1 MYTLDGTVFEELTV
15 DVKYGKDI
23 GTDDEFFGVKCT
35 INSINY

>member
-23 GTDDEFFGVKCT
+23 GTDDDGGT
-35 INSINY
+35 YGG